1 MALKKR
7 RSFSRPLGERRY
19 RKLFLVAVEGSKT
32 EPQYF
37 AMLNAGNAVV
47 RVECIPGEE
56 ATSPPQVLERL
67 KARIKRTALRKT
79 DEAWLVVDKDDWTE
93 EQLIP
98 LFAWSEESA
107 QYGLALSNPKF
118 EYWLLLHFEDATIT
132 SSRQCSEKLER
143 HLPNYDKGVDARKF
157 TDQRIEAAIERA
169 KTRDSPP
176 CADWPRTFG
185 TTVYRLVERILNAQK
200 QS

>member
-93 EQLIP
+93 EQLVP
-98 LFAWSEESA
+98 LFAWSEESP
-107 QYGLALSNPKF
+107 QNGFALSNPKF

-132 SSRQCSEKLER
+132 SSRQCVEKLER
-143 HLPNYDKGVDARKF
+143 HLVNYAKGIEVRKF
-157 TDQRIEAAIERA
+157 TDNRIVAAIARA

-176 CADWPRTFG
+176 CLDWPRTFG
-185 TTVYRLVERILNAQK
+185 TTVYKLVERILTAQK
-200 QS
+200 QT